1 MKSINSALPIL
12 IAVLL
17 GIALGAYFS
26 HPPKVKAAGN
36 HNFYVQKVQE
46 GRNTNQSIWST
57 GYIGF
62 ACTQTDCFVAI
73 AE

>member
-1 MKSINSALPIL
+1 MKSISSALPIV

-17 GIALGAYFS
+17 GMAFGAYLS
-26 HPPKVKAAGN
+26 RPPKVKAAGN
-36 HNFYVQKVQE
+36 RNFYVQKVQE

-57 GYIGF
+57 GFIGF
-62 ACTQTDCFVAI
+62 ACTQTDCFVAS